1 MSDEDSFTEITE
13 RGWLERAGSSFAGV
27 IIGLLMFVA
36 SFPLLVWN
44 EKRAVEAITAL
55 DAGARS
61 VISVSSES
69 VDPANEG
76 RLVHVAGMTGAIGR
90 LEDPVFRIG
99 ASDILRLERQV
110 EMFQWR
116 EEEESTTEKSVGG
129 KETTKTTYR
138 YVKVWSDSQID
149 SSKFKRP
156 EGHVNPTMP
165 YRGQVLD
172 ARPVKLGAFT
182 LDASQVRQIDSFE
195 ALPPVD
201 VPLPSGFRWL
211 GDSLYRG
218 DSADNPRI
226 GDLRVRFQVVRA
238 QMVTVVAQQVGGALT
253 AYHGAH
259 DHVIDLVR
267 GGAQSADAMFKAA
280 KAEENALTWILRLVG
295 FVLMLIGLSLL
306 ASPLAWLA
314 SVLPFLESI
323 INGAAFIIA
332 LLLSLPLTLVTIA
345 LSWLAFRPLIGG
357 GLLVA
362 AVLLLIGLRKILPN
376 RRRVAAVGGAAMPPM
391 PPPRP

>member
-1 MSDEDSFTEITE
+1 MSDDDSFTEITE

-27 IIGLLMFVA
+27 IIGLLLFIA

-44 EKRAVEAITAL
+44 EKRAVDAIVAL
-55 DAGARS
+55 DAGART
-61 VISVSSES
+61 VVSVSSES
-69 VDPANEG
+69 VDPVNEG

-99 ASDILRLERQV
+99 ASDILRLERHV
-110 EMFQWR
+110 EMYQWR

-149 SSKFKRP
+149 SAKFKRP
-156 EGHVNPTMP
+156 DGHANPTMP

-182 LDASQVRQIDSFE
+182 LDTSQVRQIDSFE
-195 ALPPVD
+195 PLPPAD
-201 VPLPSGFRWL
+201 VPLPAGFRWL

-218 DSADNPRI
+218 ESADTPRI
-226 GDLRVRFQVVRA
+226 GDVRVRFRVVRA

-253 AYHGAH
+253 AHHGAR
-259 DHVIDLVR
+259 DHVIDLVQV
-267 GGAQSADAMFKAA
+267 GVQSADALFKQA
-280 KAEENALTWILRLVG
+280 KADENTLTWILRLVG
-295 FVLMLIGLSLL
+295 FAVMLIGLSLL

-314 SVLPFLESI
+314 SVLPFLETI
-323 INGAAFIIA
+323 VNGAAFIIA
-332 LLLSLPLTLVTIA
+332 LVLSLPLTLITIA

-357 GLLVA
+357 GLLIV
-362 AVLLLIGLRKILPN
+362 AVLVLVGLRRILPG
-376 RRRVAAVGGAAMPPM
+376 RRGASLPPSLS
-391 PPPRP
+391 PRA